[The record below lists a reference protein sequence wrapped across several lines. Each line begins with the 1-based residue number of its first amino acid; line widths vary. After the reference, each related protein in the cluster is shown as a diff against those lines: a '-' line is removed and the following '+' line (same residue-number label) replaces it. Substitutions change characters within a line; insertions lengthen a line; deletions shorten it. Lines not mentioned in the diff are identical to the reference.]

1 MNVKGDYY
9 EKYILY
15 PLMLL
20 TILFLSACSNSAQ
33 PKEENDV
40 QSIKDV
46 AIKVPENIFSSSKK
60 NETISEDEMK
70 QNIKNY
76 IDYSWELSENIIPLA
91 STNSDKNFT
100 ESDREKLQK
109 LIELAKQNDAN
120 FHNFISNNTI
130 PDDYKKPS
138 KEIYEFISSSTA
150 LSVELDQELD
160 KLAQD
165 GNLFKANFSFTK
177 RLEKINGRKQK
188 EIEKFLN
195 EKILK
200 LQLTAIKKLTDVL
213 HIPFKIINKKWL
225 F

>member
-1 MNVKGDYY
+1 MK
-9 EKYILY
+9 KYILY

-46 AIKVPENIFSSSKK
+46 AIKVPENIFSSSKE
-60 NETISEDEMK
+60 NENISEDEMR

-76 IDYSWELSENIIPLA
+76 IDYSWELAENIISLA

-130 PDDYKKPS
+130 PDDYKS
-138 KEIYEFISSSTA
+138 
-150 LSVELDQELD
+150 
-160 KLAQD
+160 
-165 GNLFKANFSFTK
+165 
-177 RLEKINGRKQK
+177 
-188 EIEKFLN
+188 
-195 EKILK
+195 
-200 LQLTAIKKLTDVL
+200 LQRNI
-213 HIPFKIINKKWL
+213 
-225 F
+225 

>member
-1 MNVKGDYY
+1 MK
-9 EKYILY
+9 KYILY

-130 PDDYKKPS
+130 PDDYKSLQRK
-138 KEIYEFISSSTA
+138 YM
-150 LSVELDQELD
+150 
-160 KLAQD
+160 
-165 GNLFKANFSFTK
+165 NLFH
-177 RLEKINGRKQK
+177 RLQH
-188 EIEKFLN
+188 F
-195 EKILK
+195 
-200 LQLTAIKKLTDVL
+200 Q
-213 HIPFKIINKKWL
+213 
-225 F
+225 